1 MATAPLRR
9 NRDFM
14 LLQTGQ
20 LLSTAG
26 TQSASIAYP
35 LLVLAVTH
43 SPGKAG
49 LVAFIRLAPY
59 AIFGLFAGV
68 AVDRWDRRRLMIAS
82 DAVRVVATAGLA
94 AAILAHSVAFW
105 QIAVVTFVEGTGFV
119 FFSLGETGAVR
130 AVVAPA
136 ELPAATAAQTGRA
149 SVVRLVGP
157 PLGGVLFG
165 VARAVPF
172 LVDAVSYA
180 FSSVSLLAMRTPFQE
195 VRERDRSPLRTQI
208 ADGFRFLWSR
218 PFLRTSSVVFAL
230 SGFVLL
236 GATLIVIVAGKRQ
249 GLSSGE
255 VGLLVSA
262 FSAATLA
269 GSFASGFVRRRLSV
283 RAILLA
289 ELWTTAAIAVFLV
302 WPSAYVLALGLVPQ
316 SFVIPASDS
325 VVISYRVAVTPDHL
339 LGRVN
344 GVARTIGLLAAP
356 LGPLLAGFLIGNFST
371 RAAVAVFAALGLAI
385 AIWGT
390 LSPALRSAP
399 DIGELE
405 LLSHEAASSR

>member
-14 LLQTGQ
+14 LLQAGQ

-26 TQSASIAYP
+26 TQSAAIAYP

-49 LVAFIRLAPY
+49 LVAFVRLAPY
-59 AIFGLFAGV
+59 AIFGLLAGA
-68 AVDRWDRRRLMIAS
+68 AVDRWNRRRLMIAS
-82 DAVRVVATAGLA
+82 DAVRVVALAGLA

-130 AVVAPA
+130 AVVPPA
-136 ELPAATAAQTGRA
+136 QLPAAAAAQTGRA
-149 SVVRLVGP
+149 SVVRLAGP

-165 VARAVPF
+165 LGRAVPF

-180 FSSVSLLAMRTPFQE
+180 FSSFSLVAMRTPFQE
-195 VRERDRSPLRTQI
+195 VRERDRSRLWTQI

-230 SGFVLL
+230 SGFLIA
-236 GATLIVIVAGKRQ
+236 GATLIVIVAGQRQ

-255 VGLLVSA
+255 VGLLVGA

-269 GSFASGFVRRRLSV
+269 GSFASGIVRRTCSV

-289 ELWTTAAIAVFLV
+289 ELWASVAIATFLV
-302 WPSAYVLALGLVPQ
+302 WPNAYVLAVGLVPQ

-325 VVISYRVAVTPDHL
+325 VVISYRVAVTPDRL

-344 GVARTIGLLAAP
+344 GVARTIGLLVAP
-356 LGPLLAGFLIGNFST
+356 FGPLLAGFLIDQFST
-371 RAAVAVFAALGLAI
+371 RTAVAVFAVSGLLIAL
-385 AIWGT
+385 WGT
-390 LSPALRSAP
+390 LSPALRDAP
-399 DIGELE
+399 TMSELE
-405 LLSHEAASSR
+405 RWVEGAS